1 MPQAKSE
8 TLFVLTYLP
17 PKAQAFLL
25 SVMTSDSLAKLILRL
40 TLGGLMLPH
49 GIAKL
54 QNGTDGIAGMLGKA
68 GLPEA
73 LAQLVIV
80 GEMLAPMLLI
90 LGVFTRPAALI
101 VAINMVF
108 AVGLVHMHHFFELG
122 KSGGWSLE
130 LQAFF
135 FFVALA
141 VAFMGS
147 GKFRVGPEKSAW
159 WA

>member
-1 MPQAKSE
+1 
-8 TLFVLTYLP
+8 
-17 PKAQAFLL
+17 
-25 SVMTSDSLAKLILRL
+25 
-40 TLGGLMLPH
+40 
-49 GIAKL
+49 
-54 QNGTDGIAGMLGKA
+54 
-68 GLPEA
+68 
-73 LAQLVIV
+73 
-80 GEMLAPMLLI
+80 
-90 LGVFTRPAALI
+90 
-101 VAINMVF
+101 MVF

>member
-1 MPQAKSE
+1 
-8 TLFVLTYLP
+8 
-17 PKAQAFLL
+17 
-25 SVMTSDSLAKLILRL
+25 MTTDSFGKLILRL

-49 GIAKL
+49 GLAKL
-54 QNGTDGIAGMLGKA
+54 QKGTEGIAGMLGKA
-68 GLPEA
+68 GLPEM
-73 LAQLVIV
+73 LAQLVLV
-80 GEMLAPMLLI
+80 GEVLAPVLLI

-108 AVGLVHMHHFFELG
+108 AVGLAHMHHFFELG

-147 GKFRVGPEKSAW
+147 GKFRVGLEKSAW